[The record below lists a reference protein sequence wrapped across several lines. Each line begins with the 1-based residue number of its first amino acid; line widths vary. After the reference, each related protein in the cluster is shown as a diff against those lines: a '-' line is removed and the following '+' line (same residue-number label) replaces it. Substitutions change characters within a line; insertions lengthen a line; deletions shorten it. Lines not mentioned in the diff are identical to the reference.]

1 MVLHLHGIGG
11 WKYYYTIVFAHDQIG
26 KVVRQSTASDTS
38 SIKVS
43 WETRIAPTN
52 HDSERDYDQKLLE
65 SIDTSMILNELMSI
79 VGDDSAGADEMR
91 RIP

>member
-1 MVLHLHGIGG
+1 MDYFMVLHLHGIGG

-43 WETRIAPTN
+43 WETRIAQHHP
-52 HDSERDYDQKLLE
+52 
-65 SIDTSMILNELMSI
+65 SMILNEIMIKNCWS
-79 VGDDSAGADEMR
+79 R
-91 RIP
+91 